1 MIAAGLV
8 GEGSECFGYDDEV
21 SRDHDFGPGFC
32 LWLTDQVYDEIGEE
46 LQQAYDELPHTF
58 MAVSY
63 THLDVYKRQ
72 GFSIDTLAYLLAA
85 FYQIAFDHDTLNEVM
100 DIGTEL
106 TAVHNL
112 LDNTDLLLVLLGR
125 IAVIGINDRS
135 RILQIPFIIKLQQQ
149 IQVFV
154 VIVGKVLAMLTGGTT
169 QNGVGKVITGCIYLP
184 STVDKGMGCLLYT
197 SRCV

>member
-1 MIAAGLV
+1 
-8 GEGSECFGYDDEV
+8 
-21 SRDHDFGPGFC
+21 
-32 LWLTDQVYDEIGEE
+32 
-46 LQQAYDELPHTF
+46 
-58 MAVSY
+58 
-63 THLDVYKRQ
+63 
-72 GFSIDTLAYLLAA
+72 
-85 FYQIAFDHDTLNEVM
+85 M

-135 RILQIPFIIKLQQQ
+135 RILQIPFIIKLQKQ

-169 QNGVGKVITGCIYLP
+169 QNGVGNVITGCILP
-184 STVDKGMGCLLYT
+184 PIHG
-197 SRCV
+197 R